1 MELAPIT
8 LQQRV
13 HRQGDDGGAGT
24 ETETDAPWYVFTTNN
39 IYLAD

>member
-24 ETETDAPWYVFTTNN
+24 ETDAPWYVFTTNN